1 MNEIIGIIPHK
12 FRRRGFGVA
21 CTLLLRAGLNF
32 LGLAALLPVLALALD
47 ARSLDG
53 GGQLARIYTALG
65 FTSPRSFALTVCAA
79 VVAVIVLKCLT
90 NLWLARI
97 ERNYI
102 YDLYRTLSRRLYV
115 TYHDRGLPFVKS
127 SNSAVLARNV
137 NVVCLAFTA
146 GVLKPAAAIAAE
158 AMLLALLFGA
168 LLWYAPVA
176 AVLTVAVFLPSIW
189 IYYGLVRNRINR
201 YGELENK
208 AQREKA
214 RLVAETFRGYADI
227 EINNAFPMMLRSF
240 DRAMDQVIRTRLR
253 ETAIGMLPQAFTEIG
268 LALGMALLVALSL
281 GAEEGCAQLL
291 FGVFAVAALRLMPS
305 VRSIMAGWTSIK
317 YNRYTIAVL
326 RDATAGDEP
335 SSASPDTLSDAA
347 ERAGKGPHT
356 DAAAIPPSEYSAAES
371 DKTARG
377 RRTAPAKQPCTAK
390 STKPVSAGGA
400 SGACA
405 PEILPFEHEIAV
417 RDLGFRFADDGHE
430 LFRGLTLSIRKGER
444 IGIRGA
450 SGAGK
455 TTLFNL
461 LLGLYEPTGGEIT
474 IDGTPL
480 TSANRRAW
488 QNRIG
493 YVSQNLF
500 IADGSFAANVA
511 LGVPDDEIDRGRVAE
526 ALEAARLGE
535 FVAGLSKG
543 MDTHVGECGCRLSGG
558 QRQRI
563 GIARALYRRADV
575 LFFDEATSALD
586 SRTEEEINR
595 SVAELAARDKGLTLV
610 VIAHRES
617 SLEYCTR
624 IITIGE

>member
-32 LGLAALLPVLALALD
+32 LGLAVLLPVLALALD

-102 YDLYRTLSRRLYV
+102 YDLYRTLSRRLYIA
-115 TYHDRGLPFVKS
+115 YHDRGLAFINN
-127 SNSAVLARNV
+127 SNSSVLARNV
-137 NVVCLAFTA
+137 NVVCLAFAA
-146 GVLKPAAAIAAE
+146 GVLRPAAAMIAE
-158 AMLLALLFGA
+158 AMLFVLLFASLALYTPLAA
-168 LLWYAPVA
+168 LLSV
-176 AVLTVAVFLPSIW
+176 VIFLPAVW
-189 IYYGLVRNRINR
+189 LYYALVRNRINR
-201 YGELENK
+201 YGEQENR
-208 AQREKA
+208 AQREKS

-227 EINNAFPMMLRSF
+227 ELSDAFPGMLRAF
-240 DRAMDQVIRTRLR
+240 DRTMDEVVRTRSR
-253 ETAIGMLPQAFTEIG
+253 EADIGQLPQLFTEIG
-268 LALGMALLVALSL
+268 LAVGMALLAAVSF
-281 GAEEGCAQLL
+281 GGGQSQLL

-305 VRSIMAGWTSIK
+305 VRGIMSGWATIR
-317 YNRYTIAVL
+317 YNRYTIPIL
-326 RDATAGDEP
+326 REAALHEP
-335 SSASPDTLSDAA
+335 ASAHPGVPTR
-347 ERAGKGPHT
+347 ET
-356 DAAAIPPSEYSAAES
+356 
-371 DKTARG
+371 
-377 RRTAPAKQPCTAK
+377 
-390 STKPVSAGGA
+390 
-400 SGACA
+400 
-405 PEILPFEHEIAV
+405 LPFEREISV
-417 RDLGFRFADDGHE
+417 RNLSFRFTEESRE
-430 LFRGLTLSIRKGER
+430 LFHGLTLTIRKGER

-480 TSANRRAW
+480 TAANRRAW

-563 GIARALYRRADV
+563 GIARALYRQADV

-586 SRTEEEINR
+586 SRTEGEINR
-595 SVAELAARDKGLTLV
+595 SIAAIAARNPGLTLL
-610 VIAHRES
+610 VIAHRET
-617 SLEYCTR
+617 SLEYCDR
-624 IITIGE
+624 IITLEK

>member
-32 LGLAALLPVLALALD
+32 LGLAVLLPVLALALD

-127 SNSAVLARNV
+127 SNSAV
-137 NVVCLAFTA
+137 TA

-158 AMLLALLFGA
+158 AMLLTLLFGA

-176 AVLTVAVFLPSIW
+176 AALAVAVFLPSVW

-240 DRAMDQVIRTRLR
+240 DRAMDRVIRTRLR

-281 GAEEGCAQLL
+281 GAEEGRAQLL

-335 SSASPDTLSDAA
+335 SSASPNTLSDAA

-356 DAAAIPPSEYSAAES
+356 DAAAIPPSEYSAA
-371 DKTARG
+371 DKRLFT
-377 RRTAPAKQPCTAK
+377 AKQPRPNSPAPQNQRNPFRPAAHPEHARPKYCLSNMK
-390 STKPVSAGGA
+390 SPS
-400 SGACA
+400 
-405 PEILPFEHEIAV
+405 
-417 RDLGFRFADDGHE
+417 
-430 LFRGLTLSIRKGER
+430 
-444 IGIRGA
+444 
-450 SGAGK
+450 
-455 TTLFNL
+455 
-461 LLGLYEPTGGEIT
+461 
-474 IDGTPL
+474 
-480 TSANRRAW
+480 
-488 QNRIG
+488 
-493 YVSQNLF
+493 
-500 IADGSFAANVA
+500 
-511 LGVPDDEIDRGRVAE
+511 
-526 ALEAARLGE
+526 
-535 FVAGLSKG
+535 
-543 MDTHVGECGCRLSGG
+543 
-558 QRQRI
+558 
-563 GIARALYRRADV
+563 
-575 LFFDEATSALD
+575 ATSASA
-586 SRTEEEINR
+586 SRTTGTSFSAALR
-595 SVAELAARDKGLTLV
+595 SRSARANASASA
-610 VIAHRES
+610 AHRAQGKRRFSTCCWDFTNRPEAK
-617 SLEYCTR
+617 
-624 IITIGE
+624 